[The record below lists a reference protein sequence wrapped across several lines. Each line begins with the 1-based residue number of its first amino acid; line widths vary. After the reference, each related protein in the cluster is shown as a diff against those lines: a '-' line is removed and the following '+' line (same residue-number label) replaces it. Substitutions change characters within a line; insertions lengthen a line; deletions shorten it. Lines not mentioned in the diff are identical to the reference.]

1 MARVNTG
8 DYKIEFYDGY
18 GAKLRDMTD
27 TAVSLESAQ
36 LLAAGRLAPTI
47 GDGDLATAK
56 SFSIDRRIF
65 NSLE

>member
-1 MARVNTG
+1 MARINTG

-27 TAVSLESAQ
+27 TAVSLESSQ
-36 LLAAGRLAPTI
+36 LLAAGRLAPTVN
-47 GDGDLATAK
+47 DGDLATAK